1 MRVTARPAHPLYFA
15 AAVFVCL
22 IAAAPMGS
30 AHAQTQIKFVL
41 DWKLDATA
49 APILVAIDKGYFK
62 AEGLDVSIVEPI
74 FPESSE
80 TANSV
85 VKRIAAGDGEMGFG
99 DMHALIRARD
109 DEKPAPVKAVF
120 VVYNKPGYSVIGRK
134 SRGIQTPGDLEGK
147 KVGMPRRD
155 PASALWKVFIAA
167 SGITGD
173 KITTENIGL
182 PVREPM
188 LAAGQVD
195 AVTALSY
202 YSAID
207 LKDRGVPVSD
217 IAVILMADYGVKIY
231 GDAIMVSEKFAQEN
245 PEAVRGFI
253 RAFSKGLRDT
263 IAKPANVIESVLKRD
278 SMLHKDLELDRL
290 KMTIRDNIQTP
301 ETKAYGYGGIDP
313 VRMDQAIAQLNAASA
328 FKRLPKADDI
338 FDASFLAVKPRSN

>member
-1 MRVTARPAHPLYFA
+1 MRVTAHPAHPLYFA
-15 AAVFVCL
+15 AAVFACL
-22 IAAAPMGS
+22 IVAAPARS
-30 AHAQTQIKFVL
+30 ARAQTQIKFVL

-49 APILVAIDKGYFK
+49 TPILVAIDKGYFK
-62 AEGLDVSIVEPI
+62 AEGLNVTIVEPV
-74 FPESSE
+74 FPEPND

-85 VKRIAAGDGEMGFG
+85 VKRIAAGDAEMGFG
-99 DMHALIRARD
+99 DMNALIRARD
-109 DEKPAPVKAVF
+109 EEKPAPVKAVF
-120 VVYNKPGYSVIGRK
+120 VVFNKPGYSVIGRK

-147 KVGMPRRD
+147 KVGTPRRD

-167 SGITGD
+167 SGIAGD

-231 GDAIMVSEKFAQEN
+231 GDSIMVSEKFAQEN

-263 IAKPANVIESVLKRD
+263 IAKPASAIDSVLKRD
-278 SMLHKDLELDRL
+278 SMLHKELELERL
-290 KMTIRDNIQTP
+290 KMTIRDDIQTP
-301 ETKAYGYGGIDP
+301 ETKAHGYGGIEP
-313 VRMDQAIAQLNAASA
+313 ERMNEAIAQLAAAAA
-328 FKRLPKADDI
+328 FKRTPKADDI
-338 FDASFLAVKPRSN
+338 FDASFLPSKRKE